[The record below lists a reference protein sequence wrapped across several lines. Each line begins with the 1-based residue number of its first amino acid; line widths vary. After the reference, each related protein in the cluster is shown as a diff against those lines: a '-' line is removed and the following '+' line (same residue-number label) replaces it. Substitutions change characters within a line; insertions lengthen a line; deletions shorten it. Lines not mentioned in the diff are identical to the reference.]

1 VENPVEE
8 KGEIAAP
15 ANIRAFRKKFAL
27 RLKQRQPVGAQSVAS
42 Y

>member
-8 KGEIAAP
+8 KGEIVARP
-15 ANIRAFRKKFAL
+15 NIRAFPKKFAL
-27 RLKQRQPVGAQSVAS
+27 RLKQRQPIGSQSVMS